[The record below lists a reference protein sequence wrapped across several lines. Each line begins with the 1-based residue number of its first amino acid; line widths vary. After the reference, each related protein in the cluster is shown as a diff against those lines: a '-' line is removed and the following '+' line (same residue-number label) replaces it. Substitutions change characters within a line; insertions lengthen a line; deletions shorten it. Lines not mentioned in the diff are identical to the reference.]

1 MKRAVL
7 ATLEASPAPSPDV
20 ALLAALD
27 ARPAYLDE
35 LRTAA
40 RHAYHA
46 ARDRSNDAA
55 TGDDW
60 QMIDARWQQLRS
72 EVTAAQQTAARVV
85 CEGSAPHK
93 AARIAEARALLAA
106 TEFFDCYLPP
116 KAPKPGGM
124 SAIVF
129 AHRATSPTGG
139 EHFLETMDREAREQA
154 LAEAAA

>member
-7 ATLEASPAPSPDV
+7 APLEASPAPAPDV

-27 ARPAYLDE
+27 ARAAYLDE

-40 RHAYHA
+40 HRAYLA

-55 TGDDW
+55 AADDW
-60 QMIDARWQQLRS
+60 RLIDDRWMQLQA
-72 EVTAAQQTAARVV
+72 EVNAAQRAAANVV
-85 CEGSAPHK
+85 SANSAAHQ

-106 TEFFDCYLPP
+106 TEYFENYLPP

-139 EHFLETMDREAREQA
+139 EHFLETMDREARERA

>member
-1 MKRAVL
+1 MKRAAL
-7 ATLEASPAPSPDV
+7 AASSAPSPDI

-27 ARPAYLDE
+27 ARPAYLEE

-40 RHAYHA
+40 HRAYQS
-46 ARDRSNDAA
+46 ARDRTNDAA
-55 TGDDW
+55 AGDDW
-60 QMIDARWQQLRS
+60 QVIDGRWQQLRS
-72 EVTAAQQTAARVV
+72 EVTAAQKAAASVM
-85 CEGSAPHK
+85 CEGSTPHQ
-93 AARIAEARALLAA
+93 AARIAEARALLTA

-154 LAEAAA
+154 LAEAAV

>member
-27 ARPAYLDE
+27 ARPAYLEE

-40 RHAYHA
+40 HRAYQS
-46 ARDRSNDAA
+46 ARDRTNDAA
-55 TGDDW
+55 AGDDW

-72 EVTAAQQTAARVV
+72 EVNAAQQAAARVV

-93 AARIAEARALLAA
+93 AARIAEARALLTA
-106 TEFFDCYLPP
+106 TEYFEGYLPP
-116 KAPKPGGM
+116 KAPKPGGI

-139 EHFLETMDREAREQA
+139 EHFLETMDREAREKA
-154 LAEAAA
+154 LAELAA